1 MPKLVLHTKM
11 DWNIVVRKHF
21 FQGPG
26 LAYRQVTLY
35 LTISVDLWP
44 DKRRGPYEGNYCI
57 HKTCLC
63 VKLLEVSHHAFTSPP
78 LREKSSLYFFS
89 SVVSPVV
96 FESIF

>member
-35 LTISVDLWP
+35 LTISVDIWP
-44 DKRRGPYEGNYCI
+44 DKRSGPYEGNYCI
-57 HKTCLC
+57 HNKK
-63 VKLLEVSHHAFTSPP
+63 KLANNKYSKRCH
-78 LREKSSLYFFS
+78 
-89 SVVSPVV
+89 
-96 FESIF
+96 

>member
-35 LTISVDLWP
+35 LTISVDLWL
-44 DKRRGPYEGNYCI
+44 DKRSGPYEGNYCSFGI
-57 HKTCLC
+57 EH
-63 VKLLEVSHHAFTSPP
+63 SYSNPFY
-78 LREKSSLYFFS
+78 KSQNVMSDTKQNGFL
-89 SVVSPVV
+89 P
-96 FESIF
+96 